1 MRSEDH
7 DKVARFYDQVYYRD
21 AIAQGAPSP
30 HLKRLARRLGI
41 TAGEQLLDIACGA
54 GDWLVAAAERG
65 AVVSGIDISEKAV
78 AVCQQRLPDS
88 ELRVGPA
95 ETLPFADNRF
105 DFVTCLGSLE
115 HFLDQPKALRE
126 LVRVAKPNATVLI
139 LVPNSGFLTYRL
151 GLYKGTH
158 QQAVHE
164 TIRSLEE
171 WREMFE
177 AAGLEVHDR
186 WKDLHVLTQS
196 WILRPP
202 LYLVPLRLV
211 QGLALTVWPLSWQ
224 YQVYHRCRIR
234 RKRP

>member
-7 DKVARFYDQVYYRD
+7 DKVAQFYDQVYYRD
-21 AIAQGAPSP
+21 ARSQGAPSP
-30 HLKRLARRLGI
+30 HLKRLAQRLGI
-41 TAGEQLLDIACGA
+41 TAGEELLDVACGA
-54 GDWLVAAAERG
+54 GNWLAAAAEKG
-65 AVVSGIDISEKAV
+65 AIVSGIDISTKAV
-78 AVCQQRLPDS
+78 AVCQQRLPES
-88 ELRVGPA
+88 ELHVGPA

-115 HFLDQPKALRE
+115 HFLDQPEALRE
-126 LVRVAKPNATVLI
+126 MVRVAKPNATVLI

-158 QQAVHE
+158 QQAIHE
-164 TIRSLEE
+164 TIRSLDE

-177 AAGLEVHDR
+177 AAGLEVQDR
-186 WKDLHVLTQS
+186 WKDLHVLTKS

-202 LYLVPLRLV
+202 RHLVPLRLV

-224 YQVYHRCRIR
+224 YQVYHLCRLR
-234 RKRP
+234 QRTP